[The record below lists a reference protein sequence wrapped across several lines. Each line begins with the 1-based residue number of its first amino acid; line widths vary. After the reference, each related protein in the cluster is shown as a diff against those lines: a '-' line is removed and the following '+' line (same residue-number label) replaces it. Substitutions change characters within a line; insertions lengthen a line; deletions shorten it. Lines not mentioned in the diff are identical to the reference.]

1 MTSSDITRAL
11 TCSQHSPFYY
21 RRYLVVPNAS
31 WGLGF
36 NHELD
41 VLALSEAGYAHEIEV
56 KISRADTRRDLDKR
70 HGHYDSRIRCL
81 WFAGPEAL
89 GPTLLELAPAHAGVI
104 VVAEPVEGRL
114 YGRARILRKAKAA
127 TGSRKFTDAERMQLA
142 RLGLMRYW
150 SHYEEIA
157 GEPATTEASA

>member
-1 MTSSDITRAL
+1 MTAAEVTRAL
-11 TCSQHSPFYY
+11 TCSPQAPFYY
-21 RRYLVVPNAS
+21 RRYLVVPNVY

-36 NHELD
+36 THELD

-56 KISRADTRRDLDKR
+56 KISRADTRRDLEKD
-70 HGHYDSRIRCL
+70 HGHRDHRIRCL

-89 GPTLLELAPAHAGVI
+89 GPTLIELTPAHAGVI
-104 VVAEPVEGRL
+104 VVVDPVDGRKH
-114 YGRARILRKAKAA
+114 GRARILRKARAD
-127 TGSRKFTDAERMQLA
+127 TGSRKFTDAERFQLA

-157 GEPATTEASA
+157 GPEAAAV